1 MRPGRYGFAQFRLIR
16 IHPQTLGIR
25 NGLSRPIRVCVPQRK
40 DSSGQRRSG
49 IPGDGKFLTGALVDP
64 VPIPLSCDRHSARD
78 LEESRVS
85 EKYVDSSKVNLF
97 SAIPPVREHSKESGS
112 LRQLS
117 PGKQPRRS
125 AQGVRSR
132 RSLGWAT
139 SWEISAGAKP
149 ALPVS
154 GSHGVPVRFG

>member
-1 MRPGRYGFAQFRLIR
+1 MRPGRYGFAEFRLIR
-16 IHPQTLGIR
+16 IHPQILGIR
-25 NGLSRPIRVCVPQRK
+25 NSLSRPIRACTHQRK

-49 IPGDGKFLTGALVDP
+49 IAGDGKFLTGALVAP

-78 LEESRVS
+78 LEESGLPKR
-85 EKYVDSSKVNLF
+85 YVDSSKVNPF
-97 SAIPPVREHSKESGS
+97 SAIPPVRKHSKESGS

-117 PGKQPRRS
+117 SGKQPRRS

-132 RSLGWAT
+132 RSLGWVT

-149 ALPVS
+149 ALPVC
-154 GSHGVPVRFG
+154 GSRGVPVRFD